1 MFLRLSVFIVRK
13 VEDWTLRIL
22 EFQLPVSD
30 HLKLLVG
37 LFDPFFLSANRLS
50 DGGSHLFAGP
60 FLFRCFHIDKKLN
73 VNISVAKIGSFSE
86 TTKSFAK
93 KFPACMRRGTIENLK
108 GAKVPLTQCVTQRSP
123 MCMLTPCAWLK
134 VSESEISLRTI
145 PIRKLCSRKQTQKKL
160 TMSKFST

>member
-93 KFPACMRRGTIENLK
+93 KFPASGETGYNRKPKRRK
-108 GAKVPLTQCVTQRSP
+108 GSSDPMCDTTFPHVHADP
-123 MCMLTPCAWLK
+123 MCMIK
-134 VSESEISLRTI
+134 S
-145 PIRKLCSRKQTQKKL
+145 IRKWNL
-160 TMSKFST
+160 TENHPH

>member
-50 DGGSHLFAGP
+50 DGGSHLFARS
-60 FLFRCFHIDKKLN
+60 FSFRCFHIDKKLN

-93 KFPACMRRGTIENLK
+93 KFPASGETGNNRKPKRRK
-108 GAKVPLTQCVTQRSP
+108 GSWPL
-123 MCMLTPCAWLK
+123 CAPNSTVAVHLQ
-134 VSESEISLRTI
+134 VDVESTLRFEILLEFLNQLFVHFFNR
-145 PIRKLCSRKQTQKKL
+145 
-160 TMSKFST
+160 FS